1 MAVVEPWVGRT
12 LEQARPPAVHSRRQH
27 EASLMSEMFSSSSH
41 EVLELQAAGPHV
53 IASVIFRAEG
63 TGSGVSVEQ
72 PEFHVWTFQDD
83 KVSRFAWFRSREDA
97 VKAVGS
103 LE

>member
-1 MAVVEPWVGRT
+1 
-12 LEQARPPAVHSRRQH
+12 
-27 EASLMSEMFSSSSH
+27 
-41 EVLELQAAGPHV
+41 V

-72 PEFHVWTFQDD
+72 PEFHVWTFHDD

>member
-1 MAVVEPWVGRT
+1 M
-12 LEQARPPAVHSRRQH
+12 RRDTGGAISQ
-27 EASLMSEMFSSSSH
+27 ENA
-41 EVLELQAAGPHV
+41 
-53 IASVIFRAEG
+53 
-63 TGSGVSVEQ
+63 GSGVSVEQ
-72 PEFHVWTFQDD
+72 REFHVWTFQDD

>member
-1 MAVVEPWVGRT
+1 
-12 LEQARPPAVHSRRQH
+12 
-27 EASLMSEMFSSSSH
+27 MSETFSSSSH

-83 KVSRFAWFRSREDA
+83 KVSRFAWFRNREEQSRPWGRWRSASALRERHCA
-97 VKAVGS
+97 PGAR
-103 LE
+103 